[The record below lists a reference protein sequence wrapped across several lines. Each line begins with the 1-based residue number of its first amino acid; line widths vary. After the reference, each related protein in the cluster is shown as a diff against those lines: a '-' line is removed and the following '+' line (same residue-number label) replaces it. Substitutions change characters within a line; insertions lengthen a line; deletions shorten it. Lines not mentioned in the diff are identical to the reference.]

1 MNEVNPAKLDM
12 YVNEIKA
19 NLDEN
24 NMVDSL
30 VKELAALKL
39 TQDELVKGL
48 ASAKSYITMRDIL
61 LPEAKLRYEGIH
73 QVKIVATMPL
83 KAEKGFYGIEHDE
96 KGEPFRWTGPQSS
109 FFFDLHLC
117 RTAPLK
123 FNISLARW
131 GTAPSNTIRCFSDN
145 YEIPLIRT
153 LTNSTISYTGILLP
167 REVLG
172 VTRLEFSVAKMFRSN
187 PNNNS
192 SPLLGVVFTSF
203 TVDPATKSEVD
214 AHLDACNTLST
225 QDNELLKPANA
236 TSSDNE
242 G

>member
-1 MNEVNPAKLDM
+1 
-12 YVNEIKA
+12 
-19 NLDEN
+19 
-24 NMVDSL
+24 
-30 VKELAALKL
+30 
-39 TQDELVKGL
+39 
-48 ASAKSYITMRDIL
+48 
-61 LPEAKLRYEGIH
+61 
-73 QVKIVATMPL
+73 
-83 KAEKGFYGIEHDE
+83 
-96 KGEPFRWTGPQSS
+96 
-109 FFFDLHLC
+109 
-117 RTAPLK
+117 
-123 FNISLARW
+123 
-131 GTAPSNTIRCFSDN
+131 
-145 YEIPLIRT
+145 
-153 LTNSTISYTGILLP
+153 
-167 REVLG
+167 